1 MLLKG
6 IKVRIH
12 PTFIALLV
20 LCALG
25 GLLTRALLVFGLV
38 ILHEI
43 VHILVAKGFGVKLR
57 SVELYPYGGTAVL
70 EDSFEGKKVDESIIA
85 FAGPA
90 FNFLLFIIF
99 QYLRWEGILQGS
111 WTLEFVK
118 INFWLACFNLIP
130 VLPLDGG
137 RMVRAFL
144 AGTFG
149 FVKTT
154 KFLAVAGKVLG
165 GIFIV
170 SGFFLQA
177 FQFVQLEPVLFI
189 VLGVFFWIGSDKE
202 LKNARIVFLKQLC
215 RKKERLLSR
224 GLMPSRCLTVN
235 KDTPLSEVVNE
246 FTTDRYSIVSVIGAK
261 DKLEHTLSETEVVQ
275 GLLDKGL
282 KVKIRNLI

>member
-1 MLLKG
+1 MK
-6 IKVRIH
+6 IRIH

-43 VHILVAKGFGVKLR
+43 VHILVAKGFGVKLK

-99 QYLRWEGILQGS
+99 QYLRWEGIIHGPWS
-111 WTLEFVK
+111 LEFVK

-189 VLGVFFWIGSDKE
+189 VLGVFFWLGSDKE

-224 GLMPSRCLTVN
+224 GLMPSHCLTVN

-246 FTTDRYSIVSVIGAK
+246 FTTDRYSIVNVIGVK
-261 DKLEHTLSETEVVQ
+261 DKLEHSLTETEVVR

-282 KVKIRNLI
+282 KTKIKDLI

>member
-282 KVKIRNLI
+282 KVKIRDLI

>member
-1 MLLKG
+1 M
-6 IKVRIH
+6 KVRIH

-282 KVKIRNLI
+282 KVKIRDLI

>member
-144 AGTFG
+144 AGIFG

-282 KVKIRNLI
+282 KVKIRDLI